1 MSKKHGA
8 AFSVEGVGGAGAD
21 CVEGMGSS
29 HVRESWACTGGAE
42 AAVVSGATGGIV
54 PPAVGLLGVV
64 RAARVVV
71 IERCSDLAE
80 PLCAQLAP
88 VGELV
93 VSVPAPRC
101 DHREHE
107 DPTIAKQVLIGCR
120 IVLTDFLGRM
130 RDVEL
135 DRSAAAG
142 LEVYKEQPSLR
153 PEQVAWMRLAV
164 QQLLASATP
173 FDSAPQVSQRL
184 AEKLPLCVRK
194 LWSVGAV
201 GNQRLRLF
209 DSIREV
215 RRSHIDLPHAGMQ
228 PRHHLRILRWCDGTR
243 RHRLVVFPQ
252 RDCEAVTHVD
262 ARLYPRCR
270 RFHRTARLGESPT
283 NLDFERSACLLRE
296 RRHPR
301 EHVTRCQAHGD
312 AVRVVNNDCITGPC
326 GMSCK

>member
-228 PRHHLRILRWCDGTR
+228 PLQNLRILRWCDVTR

-262 ARLYPRCR
+262 ARLHARLR
-270 RFHRTARLGESPT
+270 LSHRTIGLGELPSDL
-283 NLDFERSACLLRE
+283 NLELIAGLTRYIGDASKN
-296 RRHPR
+296 
-301 EHVTRCQAHGD
+301 VTRQEAHSD
-312 AVRVVNNDCITGPC
+312 AIGVVNHNCVIDQEA
-326 GMSCK
+326 KR